1 LILPD
6 TTRHAEASMTAAD
19 FVQDYGYYAVV
30 VGTFF
35 EGELVM
41 LAAGV
46 AASTGLLSLPAV
58 ILAGMAGI
66 FASDTFCFLLGRLLG
81 ERLKRWFPRLHGRLD
96 GVFRL
101 IERYQDRLIV
111 YFQFF
116 PGLCTVTPVAFGM
129 TRISLARFMALDFV
143 GNAFW
148 TLVFSLGGYAFG
160 AAFEKLVQ
168 GAHHWEL
175 GVYGVFVVVALLAWW
190 LKRLVGRKLSRAA
203 G

>member
-1 LILPD
+1 
-6 TTRHAEASMTAAD
+6 MNAAD
-19 FVQDYGYYAVV
+19 FVRDYGYYAVV
-30 VGTFF
+30 AGTFF

-46 AASTGLLSLPAV
+46 AASVGILSLPLV
-58 ILAGMAGI
+58 IMTGMAGI
-66 FASDTFCFLLGRLLG
+66 FASDTVCFLLGRLAG
-81 ERLKRWFPRLHGRLD
+81 TRLKRWFPRLHARLD

-101 IERYQDRLIV
+101 IARHDDKLIV

-129 TRISLARFMALDFV
+129 TRMPLTRFMALDFV

-160 AAFEKLVQ
+160 TAFAQVVQ
-168 GAHHWEL
+168 DAHHWAWAACGL
-175 GVYGVFVVVALLAWW
+175 CVLAGATLWG
-190 LKRLVGRKLSRAA
+190 VGRMIRKRIARPAA
-203 G
+203 V

>member
-1 LILPD
+1 
-6 TTRHAEASMTAAD
+6 MTAAN
-19 FVQDYGYYAVV
+19 FVHDYGYYAVII
-30 VGTFF
+30 GTFF
-35 EGELVM
+35 EGEMVM

-46 AASTGLLSLPAV
+46 AASTGLLSLPSV

-81 ERLKRWFPRLHGRLD
+81 ERLKLWFPRLHARLD

-101 IERYQDRLIV
+101 IERYQDQLIV

-116 PGLCTVTPVAFGM
+116 PGLCTVAPVAFGM
-129 TRISLARFMALDFV
+129 TRIPIGRFMALDFV

-148 TLVFSLGGYAFG
+148 TLVFSLAGYAFG

-168 GAHHWEL
+168 DAHRWEL
-175 GVYGVFVVVALLAWW
+175 GIYALFIFVGLLAWW
-190 LKRLVGRKLSRAA
+190 IKRLVDRRLSRVTS
-203 G
+203 